1 MAEYRFVTFWHIQAP
16 LQAVFDAVLESRQW
30 PQWWRG
36 AQEVRELEAGDS
48 QGIGSIRRYVWRS
61 PTLYRVRFDARA
73 ESIERPYRIRASVS
87 GDLAGSGHWHFSHD
101 RQITT
106 VRYEWHVRTTRK
118 WMNML
123 AAVLR
128 FPFAVNHRIL
138 MRRGAHGLAERLQAP
153 LLAELSVEY
162 GAGSNYGWA
171 PLPSCSLSPAALPPP
186 ASHSQPSDQLS
197 PSESSG
203 NRHASMI

>member
-1 MAEYRFVTFWHIQAP
+1 MAEYRFVTFWHIRAP

-61 PTLYRVRFDARA
+61 PTLYRVRFDART

-106 VRYEWHVRTTRK
+106 VRYEWHVRTMRK
-118 WMNML
+118 WMSML
-123 AAVLR
+123 AVLLR

-138 MRRGAHGLAERLQAP
+138 MRRGAHGLAARLQAP
-153 LLAELSVEY
+153 LLAELSFEY
-162 GAGSNYGWA
+162 GAGGDYSWA
-171 PLPSCSLSPAALPPP
+171 PLPSSSLGPAGSPPP
-186 ASHSQPSDQLS
+186 DSHSQPPDQPS
-197 PSESSG
+197 PSEASG